1 MHQPVQ
7 SALKE
12 ICASEKLEMQVQ
24 MTVIDNLGIKM
35 YSNIVPVISE
45 LVANAYDADAT
56 LVEIELP
63 EDRIDEK

>member
-7 SALKE
+7 GIFEGIRST
-12 ICASEKLEMQVQ
+12 EKLEMQVQ

-45 LVANAYDADAT
+45 LVANGCDADAT
-56 LVEIELP
+56 ILEIELP
-63 EDRIDEK
+63 TDAMID